1 METSPSSS
9 VGRRRSLR
17 TLRTSSDHLAD
28 CGHDMIHI
36 DPSTDRDLKCDICWQ
51 NRETLIMR
59 LLEPFE
65 RALRGVGPTGEI
77 DPAEIERLE
86 REDQERERMAEER
99 RKSIEE
105 ARRKK
110 EEESKRKRDRMR
122 AMQEER
128 RGKGGKFEKKK
139 PKVELGE
146 PDEKR
151 SKVPQKG
158 PDGKFLK
165 KGTVTPVA
173 VASPSSSKMDLDISL
188 DDAPSTTPE
197 TSGTPESRQAG
208 NGTEGSADGGV
219 QAEGIQPTLNQV
231 EQVKLESMEADT
243 DKQRRIFSE
252 IPIAEISSRPSRP
265 EQLVILNSS
274 PVKRAKIPVSEEL
287 SDQPG
292 NVSDGMRPED
302 LTELKEFD
310 VVTLAAPESIP
321 SRHRS
326 ISTSSARSLPAT
338 KLSPVQKGLKQK
350 THIRRTSNASS
361 QPSSPIQMR
370 FVPVEAPSSFTFGIT
385 IPPGS
390 NAQLPKHAEKP
401 PPKPSADKQQRTIS
415 SFFRPTSLPSS
426 NSCGTD
432 SQSITQSSIGSH
444 PLLKSAAPAS
454 TVPGEKL
461 EREGELQR
469 KLKEK
474 ERDRIKKFKQDESSG
489 RRKSSRTTAV
499 KEVNYAES
507 SDDEE

>member
-1 METSPSSS
+1 
-9 VGRRRSLR
+9 
-17 TLRTSSDHLAD
+17 
-28 CGHDMIHI
+28 
-36 DPSTDRDLKCDICWQ
+36 
-51 NRETLIMR
+51 MR

-86 REDQERERMAEER
+86 REDRERERMTEEW

-151 SKVPQKG
+151 TKVPQKG

-165 KGTVTPVA
+165 KGTATPAA
-173 VASPSSSKMDLDISL
+173 VASPSTSNMDLDIAM

-197 TSGTPESRQAG
+197 TSGTPESRQAE
-208 NGTEGSADGGV
+208 NGTEGGADGGV
-219 QAEGIQPTLNQV
+219 DAERIQPTPNNV
-231 EQVKLESMEADT
+231 EQVKLESMEAD
-243 DKQRRIFSE
+243 KQPRIFSE
-252 IPIAEISSRPSRP
+252 VPITEMASRPPRP

-274 PVKRAKIPVSEEL
+274 PVKHAKIPVSGEL
-287 SDQPG
+287 AVVHRG
-292 NVSDGMRPED
+292 NAPDGMKSED
-302 LTELKEFD
+302 LPELKEFG
-310 VVTLAAPESIP
+310 VVAPAAAESIP

-326 ISTSSARSLPAT
+326 TSTSSARSLPAS
-338 KLSPVQKGLKQK
+338 KSSPVQKGLKQK

-361 QPSSPIQMR
+361 QPSSPVQMR
-370 FVPVEAPSSFTFGIT
+370 SVPVDAPSSFTFGNT
-385 IPPGS
+385 TPPVS
-390 NAQLPKHAEKP
+390 NAHLLKPAEKP
-401 PPKPSADKQQRTIS
+401 PPKPLADKQQRTIS
-415 SFFRPTSLPSS
+415 SFFRPTSAPSG
-426 NSCGTD
+426 NSSGSD
-432 SQSITQSSIGSH
+432 GQSTTQSSAVSN
-444 PLLKSAAPAS
+444 PLSKSGTSANTVAADEA
-454 TVPGEKL
+454 
-461 EREGELQR
+461 ERERERVR

-474 ERDRIKKFKQDESSG
+474 ERERAKFKREESSG
-489 RRKSSRTTAV
+489 RRKSSRATAV

>member
-1 METSPSSS
+1 
-9 VGRRRSLR
+9 
-17 TLRTSSDHLAD
+17 
-28 CGHDMIHI
+28 
-36 DPSTDRDLKCDICWQ
+36 
-51 NRETLIMR
+51 MR

-86 REDQERERMAEER
+86 REDRERERITEER

-173 VASPSSSKMDLDISL
+173 VASPSTSKMDLDIAL
-188 DDAPSTTPE
+188 DDEPSTTPE
-197 TSGTPESRQAG
+197 TLGTPESRQAE
-208 NGTEGSADGGV
+208 NGTESGADGGV
-219 QAEGIQPTLNQV
+219 DAERIQPTPNKV
-231 EQVKLESMEADT
+231 EQVKLESMEAD
-243 DKQRRIFSE
+243 KQPRIFSE
-252 IPIAEISSRPSRP
+252 IPITEMASRPPRP

-274 PVKRAKIPVSEEL
+274 PVKRAKIPVSGEL
-287 SDQPG
+287 AVVQPE
-292 NVSDGMRPED
+292 NAPDGMKPED
-302 LTELKEFD
+302 LPELKEFG
-310 VVTLAAPESIP
+310 VVALAASESIP

-326 ISTSSARSLPAT
+326 TSTSSARSLPAS
-338 KLSPVQKGLKQK
+338 KSSPVQKGLKQK
-350 THIRRTSNASS
+350 THIRRMSNASS
-361 QPSSPIQMR
+361 QPSSPVQMR
-370 FVPVEAPSSFTFGIT
+370 FVPVDAPSSFTFGIT
-385 IPPGS
+385 TPPAS
-390 NAQLPKHAEKP
+390 NAQLPKPAEKP

-415 SFFRPTSLPSS
+415 SFFRPTSVPSG
-426 NSCGTD
+426 NSSGSD
-432 SQSITQSSIGSH
+432 SQSTTQSSTVSH
-444 PLLKSAAPAS
+444 PLLKSVTSANTVAADKA
-454 TVPGEKL
+454 
-461 EREGELQR
+461 ERERELER

-474 ERDRIKKFKQDESSG
+474 ERERAKKFKREESSG
-489 RRKSSRTTAV
+489 RRKSSRATAV